1 MEGRGITEFRSTGAA
16 AGEGREVAVTLRKT
30 PFHFVIRREWKLN
43 YVGQP
48 WPAPARATRNHQ
60 RSSQCSEGLQGPLFP
75 DRLISLLDRRRSHHT
90 LVRSKFTAM
99 VNLMK

>member
-1 MEGRGITEFRSTGAA
+1 MEGRGITEFLSTGAA

-48 WPAPARATRNHQ
+48 WPAFCQ
-60 RSSQCSEGLQGPLFP
+60 GYEESSEVFS
-75 DRLISLLDRRRSHHT
+75 
-90 LVRSKFTAM
+90 V
-99 VNLMK
+99 